1 MREKEELVGRKT
13 IEFLNQERE
22 FIEKEYKKTL
32 IEIEELTSQKEWTDW
47 LSKYGDSIDADNRSD
62 KKRREFIH
70 GLVKQIVVNP
80 AHEKNRDGELVQIGH
95 SFDVYFK
102 MKIVGDKLV

>member
-1 MREKEELVGRKT
+1 VIKSTVENIAKVEVSILQGEKEELIGRKT

-32 IEIEELTSQKEWTDW
+32 IEIEELTSQKEWIDW

-70 GLVKQIVVNP
+70 GLVNLFVVL
-80 AHEKNRDGELVQIGH
+80 E
-95 SFDVYFK
+95 F
-102 MKIVGDKLV
+102 